1 MRAMLHHCGVDA
13 SGERCSSDG
22 RISERQLGFFVGL
35 LPTATRSEELGQ
47 LLALAGVEPDAC
59 EAAVDA
65 RRSGYKGLQ
74 QYLDVLNN
82 RIALLLVTL
91 VTSLLQ
97 HAESDAERLMLYGFL
112 NEAAREMPAIVSILY
127 DSLAPSMK
135 DVFVNC
141 SNGAILDAVH
151 GIAQT
156 ALSQPFFAAQARETG
171 QARRSPT
178 PTSSNRLRQSPG
190 MRRVR
195 PLMEGRRH
203 VLCKLSIQL
212 VLGLTDVGTT

>member
-1 MRAMLHHCGVDA
+1 M
-13 SGERCSSDG
+13 
-22 RISERQLGFFVGL
+22 
-35 LPTATRSEELGQ
+35 
-47 LLALAGVEPDAC
+47 
-59 EAAVDA
+59 
-65 RRSGYKGLQ
+65 
-74 QYLDVLNN
+74 DVLNN

-97 HAESDAERLMLYGFL
+97 HAESDAEKLLLYGFL
-112 NEAAREMPAIVSILY
+112 NEAAREVPAIVSILY

-156 ALSQPFFAAQARETG
+156 AVSQPFFAAQARETAIRG
-171 QARRSPT
+171 GPNAYLAESGYG
-178 PTSSNRLRQSPG
+178 SLLG
-190 MRRVR
+190 CGAFV